1 MTTEY
6 KGIKASNGIA
16 IGTIYLFN
24 RVEVVVDDSKIDE
37 SMVDDEKKRVKA
49 AIDDYINELNDT
61 NGANEAQVNIAN
73 AHKEL
78 LQDPYFSDTID
89 AKIAKEFKNSEL
101 ALNETIN
108 EMVEI
113 MSQIDDEYLKERASD
128 YKDIGFQLMYK
139 LKGIKPKD
147 LSLIEKGSIVISK
160 ELTPSDTSNMNKE
173 NVIGFATDL
182 GGKTSHTSII
192 AQTLDIPA
200 LVGMQDISS
209 NVKGGEKAII
219 DGDEGIIILDPS
231 DDLIAEYEIKV
242 KEQKEKRERLQEVKD
257 KEAITSDGKKVE
269 VSANIGN
276 IEDLKIA
283 INNGCDGVG
292 LFRTELLYMESDHF
306 PTEEEQFEV
315 YKEATQMLGEKPLII
330 RTLDIGG
337 DKGLDYFNFPVED
350 NPFLGYRAIRLCLDR
365 EDIFITQL
373 KALMRASAFGNLK
386 IMIPMIINIT
396 EFKRTLELIDEIKKE
411 FDENGVDYNKD
422 LEVGIMIET
431 PASVFMADK
440 FIKYVDFFSIGTNDL
455 SQYTLAV
462 DRGNENI
469 SELYSNYNPAVLR
482 AIKRVIDESHKA
494 GKWTGMCGQFAS
506 DTQATKLLLGLGLDE
521 FSASSAKI
529 AEVKDTIIKSS
540 QKEEEEFANA
550 LLDIESPEEVEEKVK
565 KHNWSN
571 ASLY

>member
-1 MTTEY
+1 MNTRYE
-6 KGIKASNGIA
+6 GIKASNGIA

-24 RVEVVVDDSKIDE
+24 REEVTIDE
-37 SMVDDEKKRVKA
+37 SKIEENMIENEKNRVETS
-49 AIDDYINELNDT
+49 INDYISELDNT
-61 NGANEAQVNIAN
+61 EGANEAQINIAN

-78 LQDPYFSDTID
+78 LQDPYFSDTINS
-89 AKIAKEFKNSEL
+89 KIENELKNSEM
-101 ALNETIN
+101 ALNETVN

-128 YKDIGFQLMYK
+128 YKDIGYQLMYK

-147 LSLIEKGSIVISK
+147 LSLIEKKSIVISK

-173 NVIGFATDL
+173 NVAGFATDL

-200 LVGMQDISS
+200 LVGMQDISTK
-209 NVKGGEKAII
+209 VQGGEKAII
-219 DGDEGIIILDPS
+219 DGDEGVIILNPS
-231 DDLIAEYEIKV
+231 EDLITDYESKIKV
-242 KEQKEKRERLQEVKD
+242 QKEKQERLKEVKD
-257 KEAITSDGKKVE
+257 KEAITKDGKKVE
-269 VSANIGN
+269 VAANIGN

-283 INNGCDGVG
+283 IENGCDGVG
-292 LFRTELLYMESDHF
+292 LFRTEFLYMENDHF

-315 YKEATQMLGEKPLII
+315 YKEATEMLGQKPLII

-337 DKGLDYFNFPVED
+337 DKGLDYFTFPVEE

-365 EDIFITQL
+365 EDIFRTQL
-373 KALMRASAFGNLK
+373 KALVRASAFGNLK
-386 IMIPMIINIT
+386 IMIPMVINIS
-396 EFKRTLELIDEIKKE
+396 EFKRTLEIIEEIKSE
-411 FDENGVDYNKD
+411 LDQNGVEYNKN

-431 PASVFMADK
+431 PASVFMADQFK
-440 FIKYVDFFSIGTNDL
+440 KYVDFFSIGTNDL

-469 SELYSNYNPAVLR
+469 SDLYSNYNPAVLR
-482 AIKRVIDESHKA
+482 AIKHVIDQSHKA

-521 FSASSAKI
+521 FSASASKI
-529 AEVKDTIIKSS
+529 AEVKDTIIKSH
-540 QKEEEEFANA
+540 QKEEEEFAIS
-550 LLDIESPEEVEEKVK
+550 LLDIETPEEVEGKVK
-565 KHNWSN
+565 EHN
-571 ASLY
+571 

>member
-1 MTTEY
+1 MNTKYE
-6 KGIKASNGIA
+6 GIIASNGIA

-24 RVEVVVDDSKIDE
+24 REEVVVDETKIDE
-37 SMVDDEKKRVKA
+37 NMVDDEKNRVKS
-49 AIDDYINELNDT
+49 AIDDYISELNNT
-61 NGANEAQVNIAN
+61 EGANEAQINIAN

-89 AKIAKEFKNSEL
+89 AKIVNELKNSEL

-128 YKDIGFQLMYK
+128 YKDIGYQLMYK

-173 NVIGFATDL
+173 NVVAFATDL

-200 LVGMQDISS
+200 LVGMQDISEK
-209 NVKGGEKAII
+209 VEGGEKAII
-219 DGDEGIIILDPS
+219 DGDQGIIIIDPS
-231 DDLIAEYEIKV
+231 DDVVAEYENKL
-242 KEQKEKRERLQEVKD
+242 KEQNEKRERLKEVKD
-257 KEAITSDGKKVE
+257 KEAITTDGKKVE

-276 IEDLKIA
+276 IEDLKAA
-283 INNGCDGVG
+283 IENGCDGVG
-292 LFRTELLYMESDHF
+292 LFRTELLYMENDHF
-306 PTEEEQFEV
+306 PAEEEQFEV
-315 YKEATQMLGEKPLII
+315 YKEATQMLGEKSLII

-337 DKGLDYFNFPVED
+337 DKGLDYFEFPVEE

-373 KALMRASAFGNLK
+373 KALIRASAFGNLK
-386 IMIPMIINIT
+386 IMIPMVINIS
-396 EFKRTLELIDEIKKE
+396 EFKRTIELIDDIKKE
-411 FDENGVDYNKD
+411 FDQNGVDYNKE

-431 PASVFMADK
+431 PASVLMADK

-469 SELYSNYNPAVLR
+469 SDLYSNYNPAVLK
-482 AIKRVIDESHKA
+482 AIKHVIDESHKA

-521 FSASSAKI
+521 YSASPNKI
-529 AEVKDTIIKSS
+529 AEVKDTIIKSN
-540 QKEEEEFANA
+540 QKDEEEFAIK
-550 LLDIESPEEVEEKVK
+550 LLDLETPEEVEEKVK
-565 KHNWSN
+565 EHN
-571 ASLY
+571 

>member
-1 MTTEY
+1 MNTRYE
-6 KGIKASNGIA
+6 GIKASNGIA

-24 RVEVVVDDSKIDE
+24 REEVTIDE
-37 SMVDDEKKRVKA
+37 SKIEENMIENEKNRVETS
-49 AIDDYINELNDT
+49 INDYISELDNT
-61 NGANEAQVNIAN
+61 EGANEAQINIAN

-78 LQDPYFSDTID
+78 LQDPYFSDTINS
-89 AKIAKEFKNSEL
+89 KIENELKNSEM
-101 ALNETIN
+101 ALNETVN

-128 YKDIGFQLMYK
+128 YKDIGYQLMYK

-147 LSLIEKGSIVISK
+147 LSLIEKNSIVISK

-173 NVIGFATDL
+173 NVAGFATDL

-200 LVGMQDISS
+200 LVGMQDISTK
-209 NVKGGEKAII
+209 VQGVEKAII
-219 DGDEGIIILDPS
+219 DGDEGVIILNPS
-231 DDLIAEYEIKV
+231 EDLIADYESKIKV
-242 KEQKEKRERLQEVKD
+242 QKEKQERLKEVKD
-257 KEAITSDGKKVE
+257 KEAITKDGKKVE
-269 VSANIGN
+269 VAANIGN
-276 IEDLKIA
+276 LEDLKIA
-283 INNGCDGVG
+283 IENGCDGVG
-292 LFRTELLYMESDHF
+292 LFRTEFLYMENDHF

-315 YKEATQMLGEKPLII
+315 YKEATEMLGQKPLII

-337 DKGLDYFNFPVED
+337 DKGLDYFTFPVEE

-365 EDIFITQL
+365 EDIFRTQL
-373 KALMRASAFGNLK
+373 KALVRASAFGNLK
-386 IMIPMIINIT
+386 IMIPMVINIS
-396 EFKRTLELIDEIKKE
+396 EFKRTLEIIEEIKSE
-411 FDENGVDYNKD
+411 LDQNGVEYNKN

-431 PASVFMADK
+431 PASVFMADQ

-469 SELYSNYNPAVLR
+469 SDLYSNYNPAVLR
-482 AIKRVIDESHKA
+482 AIKHVIDQSHKA

-521 FSASSAKI
+521 FSASASKI
-529 AEVKDTIIKSS
+529 AEVKDTIIKSH
-540 QKEEEEFANA
+540 QKEEEEFAIS
-550 LLDIESPEEVEEKVK
+550 LLDIETPEEVEEKVK
-565 KHNWSN
+565 EHN
-571 ASLY
+571 

>member
-565 KHNWSN
+565 KHN
-571 ASLY
+571 

>member
-61 NGANEAQVNIAN
+61 NGANEAQINIAN

-128 YKDIGFQLMYK
+128 YKDIGYQLMYK

-209 NVKGGEKAII
+209 KVKGGEKAII

-257 KEAITSDGKKVE
+257 KEAITNDGKKVE

-494 GKWTGMCGQFAS
+494 DKWTGMCGQFAS

-565 KHNWSN
+565 KHN
-571 ASLY
+571 

>member
-1 MTTEY
+1 MNTKY

-24 RVEVVVDDSKIDE
+24 REEVTIDKSE
-37 SMVDDEKKRVKA
+37 ITDSMVEEEKLRVKNS
-49 AIDDYINELNDT
+49 IDDYINELNDRK
-61 NGANEAQVNIAN
+61 GASEAQIHIAD

-78 LQDPYFSDTID
+78 LQDPYFSDTINS
-89 AKIAKEFKNSEL
+89 KIENEHKNSEL

-113 MSQIDDEYLKERASD
+113 MSQLDDEYLKERASD
-128 YKDIGFQLMYK
+128 YKDIGYQLMYK

-147 LSLIEKGSIVISK
+147 LSLIDEESIIISK

-173 NVIGFATDL
+173 NVVGFATDL

-200 LVGMQDISS
+200 LVGMNDISKK
-209 NVKGGEKAII
+209 VKNGQKAII
-219 DGDEGIIILDPS
+219 DGNESFIILDPS
-231 DDLIAEYEIKV
+231 EELLKEYEK
-242 KEQKEKRERLQEVKD
+242 KLEEQEKKRNRLSQVKD
-257 KEAITSDGKKVE
+257 KKAETTDGKHIE

-283 INNGCDGVG
+283 IENGCDGVG
-292 LFRTELLYMESDHF
+292 LFRTELLYMENDHF
-306 PTEEEQFEV
+306 PTEDEQFEV
-315 YKEATQMLGEKPLII
+315 YKEATELLGQKPLII

-337 DKGLDYFNFPVED
+337 DKGLDYFDFPKED

-373 KALMRASAFGNLK
+373 KALIRASAYGNIL
-386 IMIPMIINIT
+386 IMIPMVINIS
-396 EFKRTLELIDEIKKE
+396 EFKRSLELIDDIKKE
-411 FDENGVDYNKD
+411 FEEKGIDYNKD
-422 LEVGIMIET
+422 LQVGIMVET
-431 PASVFMADK
+431 PASVFMADQ

-469 SELYSNYNPAVLR
+469 NNLYNNFNPAVLR
-482 AIKRVIDESHKA
+482 AIKHVIDESHKA

-506 DTQATKLLLGLGLDE
+506 DTEATKLLLGLGLDE
-521 FSASSAKI
+521 FSASSSKV
-529 AEVKDTIIKSS
+529 AEVKDTILKSS
-540 QKEEEEFANA
+540 LKEEEEFSNS
-550 LLDIESPEEVEEKVK
+550 LLELETVEEIEEKIK
-565 KHNWSN
+565 NHNN
-571 ASLY
+571 M

>member
-1 MTTEY
+1 MTTKYE
-6 KGIKASNGIA
+6 GIIASNGIA

-24 RVEVVVDDSKIDE
+24 REEVVIDDSKIE
-37 SMVDDEKKRVKA
+37 EGMVDDEKNRIKD
-49 AIDDYINELNDT
+49 AIDNYINQLNDT
-61 NGANEAQVNIAN
+61 NGANEAQINIAN

-78 LQDPYFSDTID
+78 LQDPYFSDTIN
-89 AKIAKEFKNSEL
+89 AKISNEFKNSEL

-113 MSQIDDEYLKERASD
+113 MSQIDDDYLKERASD
-128 YKDIGFQLMYK
+128 YKDIGYQLMYK

-173 NVIGFATDL
+173 NVVGFATDL

-200 LVGMQDISS
+200 LVGMQDISTK
-209 NVKGGEKAII
+209 VEGGEKAII
-219 DGDEGIIILDPS
+219 DGDQGIIFINPS
-231 DDLIAEYEIKV
+231 EELIEEYQVKL
-242 KEQKEKRERLQEVKD
+242 KEQNEKRERLKAIKD
-257 KEAITSDGKKVE
+257 KEAISKDGKKVE
-269 VSANIGN
+269 VAANIGN
-276 IEDLKIA
+276 LEDLRVA
-283 INNGCDGVG
+283 IENGCDGVG
-292 LFRTELLYMESDHF
+292 LFRTEFLYMENDHF
-306 PTEEEQFEV
+306 PTEDEQFDV
-315 YKEATQMLGEKPLII
+315 YKQATEMLGEKPLII

-337 DKGLDYFNFPVED
+337 DKGLDYFTFPVEE

-373 KALMRASAFGNLK
+373 KALIRASAYGNLK
-386 IMIPMIINIT
+386 IMIPMIINVS
-396 EFKRTLELIDEIKKE
+396 EFKRTLEIIDDIKKE
-411 FDENGVDYNKD
+411 FDQNGIDYNKD
-422 LEVGIMIET
+422 VEVGIMIET

-440 FIKYVDFFSIGTNDL
+440 LIKYVDFFSIGTNDL

-469 SELYSNYNPAVLR
+469 SDLYSNYNPAVLR
-482 AIKRVIDESHKA
+482 AIKHVIDQSHKA

-521 FSASSAKI
+521 FSASASKI
-529 AEVKDTIIKSS
+529 AEVKDTIIKSH
-540 QKEEEEFANA
+540 QKEEEEFAIS
-550 LLDIESPEEVEEKVK
+550 LLDIETPEEVEEKVK
-565 KHNWSN
+565 EHN
-571 ASLY
+571 

>member
-1 MTTEY
+1 MNTKYE
-6 KGIKASNGIA
+6 GIIASNGIA

-24 RVEVVVDDSKIDE
+24 REEVVVDETKIDE
-37 SMVDDEKKRVKA
+37 NMVDDEKNRVKS
-49 AIDDYINELNDT
+49 AIYDYISELNNT
-61 NGANEAQVNIAN
+61 EGANEAQINIAN

-89 AKIAKEFKNSEL
+89 AKIVNELKNSEL

-128 YKDIGFQLMYK
+128 YKDIGYQLMYK

-173 NVIGFATDL
+173 NVVAFATDL

-200 LVGMQDISS
+200 LVGMQDISEK
-209 NVKGGEKAII
+209 VEGGEKAII
-219 DGDEGIIILDPS
+219 DGDQGIIIIDPS
-231 DDLIAEYEIKV
+231 DDVVAEYENKL
-242 KEQKEKRERLQEVKD
+242 KEQNEKRERLKEVKD
-257 KEAITSDGKKVE
+257 KEAITTDGKKIE

-276 IEDLKIA
+276 IEDLKAA
-283 INNGCDGVG
+283 IENGCDGVG
-292 LFRTELLYMESDHF
+292 LFRTELLYMENDHF
-306 PTEEEQFEV
+306 PAEEEQFEV

-337 DKGLDYFNFPVED
+337 DKGLDYFEFPVEE

-373 KALMRASAFGNLK
+373 KALIRASAFGNLK
-386 IMIPMIINIT
+386 IMIPMVINIS
-396 EFKRTLELIDEIKKE
+396 EFKRTIELIDDIKKE
-411 FDENGVDYNKD
+411 FDQNGVDYNKE

-431 PASVFMADK
+431 PASVLMADK

-469 SELYSNYNPAVLR
+469 SDLYSNYNPAVLK
-482 AIKRVIDESHKA
+482 AIKHVIDESHKA

-521 FSASSAKI
+521 YSASPNKI
-529 AEVKDTIIKSS
+529 AEVKDTIIKSN
-540 QKEEEEFANA
+540 QKDEEEFAIK
-550 LLDIESPEEVEEKVK
+550 LLDLETPEEVEEKVK
-565 KHNWSN
+565 EHN
-571 ASLY
+571 

>member
-61 NGANEAQVNIAN
+61 NGANEAQINIAN

-128 YKDIGFQLMYK
+128 YKDIGYQLMYK

-209 NVKGGEKAII
+209 KVKGGEKAII

-257 KEAITSDGKKVE
+257 KEAITNDGKKVE

-306 PTEEEQFEV
+306 PTEEEQLEV

-373 KALMRASAFGNLK
+373 KALIRASAFGNLK

-565 KHNWSN
+565 KHN
-571 ASLY
+571 

>member
-1 MTTEY
+1 MNTQY
-6 KGIKASNGIA
+6 KGIIASNGIS

-24 RVEVVVDDSKIDE
+24 REEVVVDETKIE
-37 SMVDDEKKRVKA
+37 ENMVEDEKNRVKA
-49 AIDDYINELNDT
+49 AIDDYISELDNT
-61 NGANEAQVNIAN
+61 EGANEAQINIAN

-89 AKIAKEFKNSEL
+89 AKIANEFKNSEL

-128 YKDIGFQLMYK
+128 YKDIGYQLMYK

-147 LSLIEKGSIVISK
+147 LSSIEKGSIVISK
-160 ELTPSDTSNMNKE
+160 ELTPSDTSNMNKD
-173 NVIGFATDL
+173 NVVAFATDL

-200 LVGMQDISS
+200 LVGMQDISEK
-209 NVKGGEKAII
+209 VEGGEKAII
-219 DGDEGIIILDPS
+219 DGDQGIIIIDPS
-231 DDLIAEYEIKV
+231 EDLIAEYENKIKV
-242 KEQKEKRERLQEVKD
+242 QQEKRERLKEVKD
-257 KEAITSDGKKVE
+257 KEAITKDGKKIE

-276 IEDLKIA
+276 IEDLKAA
-283 INNGCDGVG
+283 IENGCDGVG
-292 LFRTELLYMESDHF
+292 LFRTELLYMENDHF

-315 YKEATQMLGEKPLII
+315 YKQATEMLGEKPLII

-337 DKGLDYFNFPVED
+337 DKGLDYFTFPVEE

-373 KALMRASAFGNLK
+373 KALVRASAYGNLK
-386 IMIPMIINIT
+386 IMIPMVINIS
-396 EFKRTLELIDEIKKE
+396 EFKRSIELIEDIKKE
-411 FDENGVDYNKD
+411 FDQNGIDYNKD

-469 SELYSNYNPAVLR
+469 SELYSNYNPAVLK
-482 AIKRVIDESHKA
+482 AIKHVIDESHKA

-506 DTQATKLLLGLGLDE
+506 DTEATKLLLGLGLDE
-521 FSASSAKI
+521 YSASSNKI
-529 AEVKDTIIKSS
+529 AEVKDTIIKAS
-540 QKEEEEFANA
+540 QKEEEEFALK
-550 LLDIESPEEVEEKVK
+550 LLDLETPEEVEEKVK
-565 KHNWSN
+565 DHN
-571 ASLY
+571 